1 MSLVV
6 DARWL
11 GPHGIGR
18 YAKEI
23 FARLPNPR
31 ALSLVLPTLH
41 PLDPIELSARLWLE
55 RPDLFFSPGFN
66 PPVSSPCPFVF
77 TIHDLIHLHLS
88 GESSLF
94 KRAYYQFVVRPAAH
108 RARAVLTDSEFSRG
122 QILEWSG
129 LSADRVKVVWCGV
142 DETFSPQGEVYNPG
156 FPYLFTVVNDKLHKN
171 FAGLLEA
178 FARSGLAQEIKLI
191 VNRKPDPW
199 VARVAE
205 LGLEGS
211 VVFQGMISDA
221 ELPSF
226 YRGATAFVFP
236 SLYEGFGLPPLEAM
250 ACGVPV
256 LASNRT
262 SIPEVVGD
270 AGVLIDP
277 QDLEVFAGQL
287 RRIVEDSELRKRL
300 SMDGPV
306 RAKSFTWDRTGALVR
321 SALGI

>member
-1 MSLVV
+1 MNLAV

-18 YAKEI
+18 YAKEV
-23 FARLPNPR
+23 FARLPKPR
-31 ALSLVLPTLH
+31 AMALTLPTLH

-66 PPVSSPCPFVF
+66 PPISSPCPFVF
-77 TIHDLIHLHLS
+77 TIHDLIHLHVT
-88 GESSLF
+88 GESGRF
-94 KRAYYQFVVRPAAH
+94 KRVYYQFVVRPAAH
-108 RARAVLTDSEFSRG
+108 RARAVLTDSEFSRK

-142 DETFSPQGEVYNPG
+142 DQTFSPLGQVYNPG
-156 FPYLFTVVNDKLHKN
+156 FPYLFTVVNDKSHKN
-171 FAGLLEA
+171 FSGLLEA
-178 FARSGLAQEIKLI
+178 FARSGLARDIKLI
-191 VNRKPDPW
+191 VNRKPDFW
-199 VARVAE
+199 AARVSE
-205 LGLEGS
+205 LGLEGR
-211 VVFQGMISDA
+211 VVFQGLIPDDV
-221 ELPSF
+221 LPSF

-277 QDLEVFAGQL
+277 QDLEVFAGGL
-287 RRIVEDSELRKRL
+287 RQVVEDSELRQKL
-300 SMDGPV
+300 ALAGPA
-306 RAKSFTWDRTGALVR
+306 RAKMFTWDRTAALVR
-321 SALGI
+321 SALEV